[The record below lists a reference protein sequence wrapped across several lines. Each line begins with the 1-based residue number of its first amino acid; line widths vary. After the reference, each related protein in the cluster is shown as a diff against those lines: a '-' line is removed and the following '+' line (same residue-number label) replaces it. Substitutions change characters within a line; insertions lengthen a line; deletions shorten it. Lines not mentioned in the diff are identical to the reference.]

1 MTLSAPAPPLEPGRD
16 DETDDFSRPDAFEG
30 ALPPVIVGF
39 LLLVVLGGVTDLVL
53 DAPDTLWSFHVLFEL
68 TMVAISL
75 GFAVY
80 LYRGWRRTGR
90 RLADARASLHLSAR
104 ELEARQAERDAWR
117 RSAEQALAGLSRAI
131 DAQFDA
137 WGLSRAERE
146 VAILILKGAG
156 HKQAAAQL
164 GRSERTV
171 RQHAVEVY
179 RKAGLQGRAELAAFF
194 LQDLLASPPSAN
206 GN

>member
-1 MTLSAPAPPLEPGRD
+1 MTFSASRQPPGAD
-16 DETDDFSRPDAFEG
+16 QDAETDDAVLAEPLDG
-30 ALPPVIVGF
+30 ALSPVIVVV
-39 LLLVVLGGVTDLVL
+39 LLVIVIGGVTDLVL
-53 DAPDTLWSFHVLFEL
+53 DKPPTLLSLHVLFEAA
-68 TMVAISL
+68 MVAISL
-75 GFAVY
+75 GVAIY
-80 LYRGWRRTGR
+80 LYRGWRQAGR
-90 RLADARASLHLSAR
+90 RLDAARASLQLSAR
-104 ELEARQAERDAWR
+104 QLSERQAERDAWR
-117 RSAEQALAGLSRAI
+117 KSAEQALAGLSRAI
-131 DAQFDA
+131 DAQFEA

-194 LQDLLASPPSAN
+194 LQDLLASPPARRD
-206 GN
+206 